1 MKTTLIINDGI
12 MRRLKQRAAAEKRTL
27 SELVE
32 AALRL
37 LLDFTRKKADKLP
50 PLPSFSGGDH
60 LVDISNRDAL
70 YDAMESDDVLR

>member
-50 PLPSFSGGDH
+50 PLPSFSGGEH